1 MGKVKLISID
11 YFKQNTVV
19 EYNVDDDKIVPLIFK
34 SQTVYLQ
41 QTLGANFLNHIY
53 EQVRNNTL
61 TPIEEELIR
70 DYIQNML
77 VEYTLYLLIP
87 AINYNLTN
95 KSVGQ
100 KSGDNETPS
109 SLGDIKYLRNEVLN
123 MAQFYDTRVV
133 EFLKDNRT
141 DFPLW
146 KCGSDNNINPSKNTY
161 FSGVYI
167 RRKGCGYDCSDE
179 ELNE

>member
-1 MGKVKLISID
+1 MGKVKFISID

-19 EYNVDDDKIVPLIFK
+19 EYNVDDDKIVPLIYK
-34 SQTVYLQ
+34 AQTVYLQ
-41 QTLGANFLNHIY
+41 QTLGTNLLNHLY
-53 EQVRNNTL
+53 DQVRNNTL
-61 TPIEEELIR
+61 TPLEEELIR

-87 AINYNLTN
+87 QINYNLTN
-95 KSVGQ
+95 KSVAQ

-109 SLGDIKYLRNEVLN
+109 SLADIKYLRNEVLN
-123 MAQFYDTRVV
+123 MAQFYDERIVQ
-133 EFLKDNRT
+133 FLKDYRT

-146 KCGSDNNINPSKNTY
+146 RHRSDNNVNPSKNTY
-161 FSGVYI
+161 FSGVYLG
-167 RRKGCGYDCSDE
+167 RRGCDDDCSWE

>member
-19 EYNVDDDKIVPLIFK
+19 EYNVDDDKITPLILK
-34 SQTVYLQ
+34 AQTVYLQ
-41 QTLGANFLNHIY
+41 QTLGANLLNHIY

-61 TPIEEELIR
+61 TIKEEELIR
-70 DYIQNML
+70 EFIQNML

-87 AINYNLTN
+87 AINYNYTN
-95 KSVGQ
+95 KSVAQ
-100 KSGDNETPS
+100 KGGDNETPS
-109 SLGDIKYLRNEVLN
+109 SLNDIKYLRNEVLN
-123 MAQFYDTRVV
+123 MAQFYDTRIV

-141 DFPLW
+141 YFPLW
-146 KCGSDNNINPSKNTY
+146 KYGSDNNVNPIKNTY
-161 FSGVYI
+161 FSGVYL
-167 RRKGCGYDCSDE
+167 RKKGCGYDCDDE

>member
-1 MGKVKLISID
+1 MGKVKLISLD

-19 EYNVDDDKIVPLIFK
+19 EYNVDDNKITPLIFK
-34 SQTVYLQ
+34 AQTVYLQ
-41 QTLGANFLNHIY
+41 QTLGANFLNHLY

-61 TPIEEELIR
+61 SVKEEELIR
-70 DYIQNML
+70 EYVQNML

-95 KSVGQ
+95 KSVAQ
-100 KSGDNETPS
+100 KSAEYETPS
-109 SLGDIKYLRNEVLN
+109 SLDDIKYLRNEVLN
-123 MAQFYDTRVV
+123 MAQFYDTRIV

-146 KCGSDNNINPSKNTY
+146 KHGSDNNVNPSKNTY
-161 FSGVYI
+161 FSGVYL
-167 RRKGCGYDCSDE
+167 RKRGCADDCSNE